1 MPAERRII
9 EVLEPGRLPI
19 WIAIGDRLPIGR
31 AGDGLLLTDQRLSRH
46 HCEFWLDADNLAVV
60 DNASSNGTFVN
71 GVRIVAATTLL
82 AGDEVVIGDT
92 RILVD
97 PDRVTVD
104 DAKGELEET
113 VLGSLHRDELK
124 RSVAGGTI
132 TIVFSDIV
140 DSTAINTLVGD
151 QTWFAL
157 LQRHNELVRE
167 ITRRQE
173 GTEVRTQGDGFLLT
187 FPSARKAVQFGIE
200 VQSKLA
206 ALRSRDSDFT
216 IHIRIGIHTGE
227 VIRDAG
233 EIFGSQVNQAAR
245 VAAEGNGDEVVT
257 SRLVY
262 ELASPMGDLQ
272 FGEPRTVELKG
283 FAGEHAVYPVL
294 WR

>member
-1 MPAERRII
+1 VPAERRII

-46 HCEFWLDADNLAVV
+46 HCEFWLDADTLAVV

-71 GVRIVAATTLL
+71 GVRIVTATTLL

-92 RILVD
+92 HILVD
-97 PDRVTVD
+97 PDRVALD
-104 DAKGELEET
+104 SAESGLEET
-113 VLGSLHRDELK
+113 VLGSLPHDDLK

-140 DSTAINTLVGD
+140 DSTALNGVVGD
-151 QTWFAL
+151 QMWFAL
-157 LQRHNELVRE
+157 LQRHNDLVRE
-167 ITRRQE
+167 SARRHE

-187 FPSARKAVQFGIE
+187 FPSARKAVQFAIA
-200 VQSKLA
+200 VQSDLA
-206 ALRSRDSDFT
+206 ELRTRDPEFM
-216 IHIRIGIHTGE
+216 IRIRIGIHTGE

-233 EIFGSQVNQAAR
+233 EIFGIHVNQAAR
-245 VAAEGNGDEVVT
+245 VAAEGSGDEVVA

-262 ELASPMGDLQ
+262 ELVSPMGGFQ
-272 FGEPRTVELKG
+272 FGERRTVELKG
-283 FAGEHAVYPVL
+283 FEGEHAIYPVL